1 MCVSL
6 EHCWPTHINHL
17 YSLFEAVIMVYHTLQ
32 MHYNSPILTR
42 PTYIIT
48 RGRMHYICMCMY
60 IITYMCIYTD
70 IHVTDLFMY
79 FAYIHVFI
87 YSYIYI
93 YIYICCFSFPV
104 YECGWCANESVEYE
118 KMWLSYWVEKKS
130 PLFRCYPIT
139 LLPSEAN
146 VYLIKLSHPSL
157 RRFAHNLRLICRIVP
172 K

>member
-6 EHCWPTHINHL
+6 EHRWPTHINHL

-93 YIYICCFSFPV
+93 YIYMLFFFSCV
-104 YECGWCANESVEYE
+104 
-118 KMWLSYWVEKKS
+118 
-130 PLFRCYPIT
+130 
-139 LLPSEAN
+139 
-146 VYLIKLSHPSL
+146 
-157 RRFAHNLRLICRIVP
+157 
-172 K
+172 